1 MTCAKRTVLAVIE
14 DAEGRVL
21 SWGSNVCLSPQAV
34 CPREPGEGYE
44 KCRSVCRQVGH
55 AEEVALAQLTPAQNL
70 AAAHCRVLGISHVCP
85 SCQHALWVAG
95 IDSFTVGQPA
105 PL

>member
-21 SWGSNVCLSPQAV
+21 SWGSNVCLSPQAK

-44 KCRSVCRQVGH
+44 KCQTVCRQVGH
-55 AEEVALAQLTPAQNL
+55 AEEVALMQLPTEQWP
-70 AAAHCRVLGISHVCP
+70 AAAHCRVLGISHVCDN
-85 SCQHALWVAG
+85 CQHALWTAG
-95 IDSFTVGQPA
+95 IDSFTVGQER